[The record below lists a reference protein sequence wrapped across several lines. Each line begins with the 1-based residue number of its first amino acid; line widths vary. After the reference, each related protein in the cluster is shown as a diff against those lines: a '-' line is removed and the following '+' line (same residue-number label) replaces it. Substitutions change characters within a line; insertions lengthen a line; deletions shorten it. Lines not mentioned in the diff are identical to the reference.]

1 MNTITVTGRLTHD
14 PDQRTV
20 AVGDDDE
27 RSVTTLPIA
36 LDEHRRNDAPCFID
50 VVCWGGVA
58 DACATH
64 LRKGRHVAVTGRLDL
79 SRWTDEAGTRH
90 QRHRIV
96 AAEVDFLDRPD
107 RATSEP

>member
-20 AVGDDDE
+20 TVGEDE

-36 LDEHRRNDAPCFID
+36 LDEHRRTDAPCFVD

-58 DACATH
+58 EACATH

-79 SRWTDEAGTRH
+79 SRWTDDAGARH

-96 AAEVDFLDRPD
+96 AAEVDFLDRPEPA
-107 RATSEP
+107 RSEP

>member
-1 MNTITVTGRLTHD
+1 MNIITLTGRVTHD

-20 AVGDDDE
+20 SVSGDE

-36 LDEHRRNDAPCFID
+36 LDEHRRTEAACFID

-79 SRWTDEAGTRH
+79 SRWTDEAGARH
-90 QRHRIV
+90 QRHRVV
-96 AAEVDFLDRPD
+96 AADVDFLDRPE
-107 RATSEP
+107 RLRSEA